1 MEYKLSNIIK
11 KLNERDYLGHI
22 MIRDYRDQLQL
33 RYHIMP
39 SYGYADPEEEDTPE
53 WFDSWWRADIEFDK
67 KTGIVDDAGFFNNSF
82 SGTKVGDKIII
93 DCDYTEYLVE
103 A

>member
-22 MIRDYRDQLQL
+22 MVRDYGDQLQL

-39 SYGYADPEEEDTPE
+39 SYGYADPEEEDTPG
-53 WFDSWWRADIEFDK
+53 WFDNWWRADIEFDK
-67 KTGIVDDAGFFNNSF
+67 ETGRVYNTGYFNSSYCGVEEND
-82 SGTKVGDKIII
+82 KVII
-93 DCDYTEYLVE
+93 DCDYTKYLVE
-103 A
+103 D